1 MARNTRAPKG
11 EPAIGDSDRQ
21 QIEDA
26 IDVWRW
32 IAQSRSRFEATIAR
46 WEHTAK
52 HGLPVP
58 EDATRTDGAE
68 SARSRER
75 SKQIAQDA
83 LRGLRSRLAEF
94 ERRVLPYASGSRPG
108 LPFAVRKAYRVG
120 ALAGPPVLR
129 DADDRDKAL
138 RGAYNAVVVVLNE
151 TLATPANL
159 NGKPIIAGEE
169 QKLMQAHEAM
179 RLAWN
184 YDLGLPPSDASN
196 DVLRERLKKL
206 RTTFPHYDETE
217 LAIVA
222 VAKTTGYEE
231 SMVRAAIDNGK
242 AKKSEHPKRARRK
255 TPRTKKK

>member
-1 MARNTRAPKG
+1 MVRNTRAVKDESP
-11 EPAIGDSDRQ
+11 ISDDDRQ

-46 WEHTAK
+46 WEHTTK

-58 EDATRTDGAE
+58 ENARGTDDAE
-68 SARSRER
+68 SASSLER
-75 SKQIAQDA
+75 SQQIAQGA
-83 LRGLRSRLAEF
+83 LRALRSRFAEF

-120 ALAGPPVLR
+120 ALVGPPVLR

-138 RGAYNAVVVVLNE
+138 RLAYKAVVAVLKE
-151 TLATPANL
+151 TRVTLGTL

-169 QKLMQAHEAM
+169 QKLMQAQGAM

-196 DVLRERLKKL
+196 DILRERLEKL
-206 RTTFPHYDETE
+206 RTTFPHYADTE

-222 VAKTTGYEE
+222 VSKTTGYEE
-231 SMVRAAIDNGK
+231 SMVRAAMDNRK
-242 AKKSEHPKRARRK
+242 AKKRERPKRSRRKARR
-255 TPRTKKK
+255 TTK